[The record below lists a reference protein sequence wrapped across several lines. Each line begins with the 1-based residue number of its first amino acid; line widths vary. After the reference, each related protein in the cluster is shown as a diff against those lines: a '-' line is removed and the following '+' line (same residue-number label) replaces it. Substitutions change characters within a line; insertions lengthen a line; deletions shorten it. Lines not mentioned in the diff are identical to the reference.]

1 MALALSEVRAIVQRV
16 CARPDVLAACHQH
29 DIGFVVEVLSN
40 HKPKVTQG
48 QIAALTGISQGRL
61 SEYMSHKRKPEKA
74 AIFRDFADGLDMPP
88 AARRALG
95 LIPDRPATV
104 GGGLVPA
111 MREPLDDKGLAYPD
125 TPDDAAENVTNLWEA
140 DLADTTELVRGRV
153 DPGRWNDASLRWLV
167 DPARLPYEPANGV
180 HIGMS
185 DVARFRATVEM
196 FQQLDDRYGGG
207 HARQA
212 LIQYLRTDAERLL
225 HGKYTE
231 GVGRALFSS
240 VAEATLLGAWMSYDA
255 APASRLAQK
264 YFIQALS
271 LAQAGDDRLLGAS
284 ILDAMSHQATYIG
297 RFREAANLA
306 RAARTGTCGVATG
319 HPHVSFPRHGGA
331 RPGPARRCEGM

>member
-1 MALALSEVRAIVQRV
+1 MAPLIERIDGELHAYAKADPRV
-16 CARPDVLAACHQH
+16 KVLRTLP
-29 DIGFVVEVLSN
+29 GVGEF
-40 HKPKVTQG
+40 
-48 QIAALTGISQGRL
+48 AALVMVAEIGDISRFGSARKLASWAGLTPGYDRSASYWTGPGRGWL
-61 SEYMSHKRKPEKA
+61 AE
-74 AIFRDFADGLDMPP
+74 LDLP
-88 AARRALG
+88 AASREIVTDCLAVIDGR
-95 LIPDRPATV
+95 RPATV

-140 DLADTTELVRGRV
+140 DLADTTELVCGRV

-196 FQQLDDRYGGG
+196 FQQLDDRYGCG

-284 ILDAMSHQATYIG
+284 ILDAMSHQATY
-297 RFREAANLA
+297 
-306 RAARTGTCGVATG
+306 
-319 HPHVSFPRHGGA
+319 
-331 RPGPARRCEGM
+331 RPIP